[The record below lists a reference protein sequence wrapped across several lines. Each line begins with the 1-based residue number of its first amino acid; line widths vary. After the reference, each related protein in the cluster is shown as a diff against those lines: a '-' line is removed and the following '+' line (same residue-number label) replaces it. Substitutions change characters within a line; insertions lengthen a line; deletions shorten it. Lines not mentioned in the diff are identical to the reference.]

1 MKLTPIKQARLLC
14 AMTQEEAV
22 RAFGISNTYLS
33 NIESYRKPATPEVLQ
48 KMIKLYKC
56 NMRDLFPIER
66 MINNEY

>member
-1 MKLTPIKQARLLC
+1 
-14 AMTQEEAV
+14 MTQEEAG